1 MANVSH
7 ELRTPLNAIIGYTE
21 LLIED
26 IEEFEAQSDLR
37 KIHDASMMLLGLIDD
52 VLDLAKIEAGK
63 AILGRDE
70 FDLAALVQEVVDM
83 LEPSLSHGVTLTCE
97 LADDLGVM
105 HSDRLRMKQI
115 LTNLL
120 SNAIK
125 FTPDGSITVRA
136 YNDING
142 EDIVIDITD
151 TGVGVSSERLDQL
164 FLPFER
170 GEQERSTVKG
180 TGLGLALSR
189 YLSRLMGGDI
199 AAVSEQGKGSTFTFR
214 APRTM
219 RVEDGKVVETAA
231 NIPAAQALTPQD
243 EQFKVLVIDDDF
255 AMGDLLARLSEPMGI
270 HVLWVPSG
278 QRALEIA
285 PNYKPDLILLD
296 RYLKQESGW
305 DVLSDIRSCDV
316 LGETPVGM
324 MTVSNELSRSDID
337 PRITHKLKKP
347 ISRTMWEQV
356 LSKHGV
362 EV

>member
-1 MANVSH
+1 
-7 ELRTPLNAIIGYTE
+7 
-21 LLIED
+21 
-26 IEEFEAQSDLR
+26 
-37 KIHDASMMLLGLIDD
+37 
-52 VLDLAKIEAGK
+52 
-63 AILGRDE
+63 
-70 FDLAALVQEVVDM
+70 M

-219 RVEDGKVVETAA
+219 RVEDGKVIETAA
-231 NIPAAQALTPQD
+231 NIPVAQALTPQD
-243 EQFKVLVIDDDF
+243 QQFKVLVIDDDF

-285 PNYKPDLILLD
+285 PNCRCSPNMAW
-296 RYLKQESGW
+296 R
-305 DVLSDIRSCDV
+305 
-316 LGETPVGM
+316 
-324 MTVSNELSRSDID
+324 SRSHLRPRTLFHARRRTRD
-337 PRITHKLKKP
+337 PTRS
-347 ISRTMWEQV
+347 ISPTRP
-356 LSKHGV
+356 GR
-362 EV
+362 